1 MVMISYTGMMTMQRG
16 EIWLV
21 NLDPTIGSEIRKTRL
36 AVIVSSDLVGILPL
50 KVIVPFT
57 EWKDRYD
64 QVPWMVRVDPD
75 EQNGLIKPSVADA
88 LQIRSV
94 SQQRLVQKL
103 GAISSIQV
111 AKIVQAVMSVL
122 QR

>member
-1 MVMISYTGMMTMQRG
+1 MAMISYTGMKMMQRG

-21 NLDPTIGSEIRKTRL
+21 NLDPTIGSEIRKTRP
-36 AVIVSSDLVGILPL
+36 AVILSSDLVGILPL
-50 KVIVPFT
+50 KIIVPFT
-57 EWKDRYD
+57 EWKDRYA
-64 QVPWMVRVDPD
+64 QAPWMVRIDPD
-75 EQNGLIKPSVADA
+75 DQNHLTKSSAADT

-103 GAISSIQV
+103 GALSPVQV
-111 AKIVQAVMSVL
+111 AKIMEAVITVL

>member
-1 MVMISYTGMMTMQRG
+1 MGMKMMQRG

-21 NLDPTIGSEIRKTRL
+21 NLDPTIGSEIRKTRP
-36 AVIVSSDLVGILPL
+36 AVIVSSDLVGILSL

-57 EWKDRYD
+57 DWKDRYD
-64 QVPWMVRVDPD
+64 QAPWMVKIDP
-75 EQNGLIKPSVADA
+75 EQQNGLSKPSAADA

-94 SQQRLVQKL
+94 SQQRLVKKL
-103 GAISSIQV
+103 GILSPVQV
-111 AKIVQAVMSVL
+111 AKIVQAVMTVL

>member
-1 MVMISYTGMMTMQRG
+1 MLRG

-21 NLDPTIGSEIRKTRL
+21 NLDPTTGSEIRKTRP
-36 AVIVSSDLVGILPL
+36 AVIVSSDLIGILPL

-57 EWKDRYD
+57 EWKERYAKA
-64 QVPWMVRVDPD
+64 PWMVRIDSD
-75 EQNGLIKPSVADA
+75 DQNGLGKTSAADG

-94 SQQRLVQKL
+94 SHQRLVKKL
-103 GAISSIQV
+103 GILQTLQV
-111 AKIVQAVMSVL
+111 EQIVQAVMNVL

>member
-1 MVMISYTGMMTMQRG
+1 MQRG

-21 NLDPTIGSEIRKTRL
+21 NLDPTTGSEIRKTRP

-57 EWKDRYD
+57 EWKERYA
-64 QVPWMVRVDPD
+64 QAPWMVRIDPD
-75 EQNGLIKPSVADA
+75 AQNHLGRPSAADA

-94 SQQRLVQKL
+94 AQQKLVQKL
-103 GAISSIQV
+103 GVLSPIQV
-111 AKIVQAVMSVL
+111 AKIVQAVMVTL

>member
-1 MVMISYTGMMTMQRG
+1 MQRG

-21 NLDPTIGSEIRKTRL
+21 NLDPTIGSEIRKTGP
-36 AVIVSSDLVGILPL
+36 AVIISSDLVGILPV

-57 EWKDRYD
+57 EWKERYA
-64 QVPWMVRVDPD
+64 QAPWMVKIDPD
-75 EQNGLIKPSVADA
+75 EQNGLNKSSAADA

-103 GAISSIQV
+103 GGLPSIQV
-111 AKIVQAVMSVL
+111 AKIVQAVMTVL

>member
-1 MVMISYTGMMTMQRG
+1 MQRG

-21 NLDPTIGSEIRKTRL
+21 NLDPTIGSEIRKTRP
-36 AVIVSSDLVGILPL
+36 AVIISSDLVGILPL

-64 QVPWMVRVDPD
+64 QAPWMVRIDPD
-75 EQNGLIKPSVADA
+75 EQNGLSKTSAADA

-94 SQQRLVQKL
+94 SQQRLAQKL
-103 GAISSIQV
+103 GALSSMQV
-111 AKIVQAVMSVL
+111 AKIVQAIMTVL

>member
-1 MVMISYTGMMTMQRG
+1 MQRG

-21 NLDPTIGSEIRKTRL
+21 NLDPTIGSETRKIRP

-50 KVIVPFT
+50 KVIIPFT
-57 EWKDRYD
+57 EWKERYA
-64 QVPWMVRVDPD
+64 QAPWMVKIDPD
-75 EQNGLIKPSVADA
+75 EQNGLSKSSAADA

-94 SQQRLVQKL
+94 SEQRLVKKMGVLSTFQT
-103 GAISSIQV
+103 AT
-111 AKIVQAVMSVL
+111 IVQAVMTVL

>member
-1 MVMISYTGMMTMQRG
+1 MQRG

-21 NLDPTIGSEIRKTRL
+21 NLDPAIGSEIRKTRP
-36 AVIVSSDLVGILPL
+36 AVIVSSDLVGILPV

-57 EWKDRYD
+57 GWKDRYG
-64 QVPWMVRVDPD
+64 QAPWMVRIDPD
-75 EQNGLIKPSVADA
+75 ERNGLSKSSAADA

-103 GAISSIQV
+103 GILPSIQV
-111 AKIVQAVMSVL
+111 TQIVQAVVTVL

>member
-1 MVMISYTGMMTMQRG
+1 MQRG

-21 NLDPTIGSEIRKTRL
+21 NLDPTIGSEIRKTRP

-64 QVPWMVRVDPD
+64 QAPWMVRVDPD
-75 EQNGLIKPSVADA
+75 KQNGLSKPSAADA

-94 SQQRLVQKL
+94 TQQRLVQKL
-103 GAISSIQV
+103 GAISSMQV

>member
-1 MVMISYTGMMTMQRG
+1 M
-16 EIWLV
+16 
-21 NLDPTIGSEIRKTRL
+21 NLDPTIGSEIKKTRP

-57 EWKDRYD
+57 DWRERYLAAS
-64 QVPWMVRVDPD
+64 WMVRLDPD
-75 EQNGLIKPSVADA
+75 DQNGVSKPSAADA

-94 SQQRLVQKL
+94 SEKRLIKKL
-103 GAISSIQV
+103 GRLTTIQI
-111 AKIVQAVMSVL
+111 AQIVQAVLNVL

>member
-1 MVMISYTGMMTMQRG
+1 MQRG

-21 NLDPTIGSEIRKTRL
+21 NLDPTIGSEIRKTRP

-57 EWKDRYD
+57 EWKERYIMA
-64 QVPWMVRVDPD
+64 PWMVKIDPD
-75 EQNGLIKPSVADA
+75 GQNGLSKPSAVDA

-103 GAISSIQV
+103 GALTSIQV
-111 AKIVQAVMSVL
+111 AKIVQAVMTVL

>member
-1 MVMISYTGMMTMQRG
+1 MQRG

-21 NLDPTIGSEIRKTRL
+21 NLDPTIGSETRKTRP
-36 AVIVSSDLVGILPL
+36 AVIISSDLVGILPL

-57 EWKDRYD
+57 DWKDRYN
-64 QVPWMVRVDPD
+64 QAPWMVRIDPD
-75 EQNGLIKPSVADA
+75 QQNGLSKPSAADA

-103 GAISSIQV
+103 GILPSIQV
-111 AKIVQAVMSVL
+111 AKIVHAIMTVL

>member
-1 MVMISYTGMMTMQRG
+1 MIQRG

-21 NLDPTIGSEIRKTRL
+21 NLDPTIGSEIRKTRP

-57 EWKDRYD
+57 DWKDRYD
-64 QVPWMVRVDPD
+64 QAPWMVKIDPD
-75 EQNGLIKPSVADA
+75 QQNGLSKPSAADA

-94 SQQRLVQKL
+94 SQQRLVKKL
-103 GAISSIQV
+103 GVLSPLQV
-111 AKIVQAVMSVL
+111 AKIVQAVMIVL

>member
-1 MVMISYTGMMTMQRG
+1 MQRG

-21 NLDPTIGSEIRKTRL
+21 NLDPTIGSEIRKTRP
-36 AVIVSSDLVGILPL
+36 AVIVSSDLVGILPV

-57 EWKDRYD
+57 EWKERYA
-64 QVPWMVRVDPD
+64 QAPWMVKIDPD
-75 EQNGLIKPSVADA
+75 EQNGLNKSSAADA

-94 SQQRLVQKL
+94 SQQRLAQRL
-103 GAISSIQV
+103 GDLSPMQIAE
-111 AKIVQAVMSVL
+111 IVQAVMTVL